1 MVTTIIRGND
11 PETMIARRNIMRYLC
26 LIQMLILRDISV
38 KVRKH
43 FPSMDSVMKAGN
55 NEYSNI
61 IWKSQYCKGLI
72 QEHELELLNEMS
84 KSAVGEYGKYWIP
97 HNWIC
102 QLCYRMREN
111 GRIASDPLLSLLL
124 REVKEYRERLQKL
137 INFDL
142 VPIPLAYPQVV
153 FMAVRTY
160 FLICLFSRQHFQMEI
175 IDDDSSNVIE

>member
-1 MVTTIIRGND
+1 
-11 PETMIARRNIMRYLC
+11 
-26 LIQMLILRDISV
+26 
-38 KVRKH
+38 
-43 FPSMDSVMKAGN
+43 MD
-55 NEYSNI
+55 
-61 IWKSQYCKGLI
+61 KGLI
-72 QEHELELLNEMS
+72 QEHELELLNEMA

-102 QLCYRMREN
+102 QICYRMREN

-175 IDDDSSNVIE
+175 IDEDSSNVIEWNSIFFIYIFI